1 MNKLKTN
8 SIIFI
13 VLMSAFFACNNGS
26 DNKPKK
32 VIVEIETLT
41 IEEDDSL
48 FKKGT
53 KVRFGK
59 VEVKAPIAK
68 EEEALFDNAC
78 GSEYVETLKA
88 HEAFYGD
95 NPPLIVFKKI
105 PKKSK

>member
-1 MNKLKTN
+1 MLYNESMNKLKTN

-13 VLMSAFFACNNGS
+13 VLMSAFFACNEVQV
-26 DNKPKK
+26 K
-32 VIVEIETLT
+32 VPIV
-41 IEEDDSL
+41 
-48 FKKGT
+48 
-53 KVRFGK
+53 
-59 VEVKAPIAK
+59 K
-68 EEEALFDNAC
+68 EGEALFENTC

>member
-13 VLMSAFFACNNGS
+13 VLMSAFFACNEVQV
-26 DNKPKK
+26 K
-32 VIVEIETLT
+32 VPIV
-41 IEEDDSL
+41 
-48 FKKGT
+48 
-53 KVRFGK
+53 
-59 VEVKAPIAK
+59 K
-68 EEEALFDNAC
+68 EGEALFENTC

>member
-1 MNKLKTN
+1 MLKN
-8 SIIFI
+8 IFY
-13 VLMSAFFACNNGS
+13 VLAIALIFGCQPQK
-26 DNKPKK
+26 NKPKK

-41 IEEDDSL
+41 IEEDDS
-48 FKKGT
+48 
-53 KVRFGK
+53 
-59 VEVKAPIAK
+59 
-68 EEEALFDNAC
+68 LFDNAC